1 MTTSLPIRETQIKIR
16 MKYHYTPVRTAKI
29 KKKKVI
35 PLNAGED
42 AEKLDYSSVKW
53 QSHTGK

>member
-29 KKKKVI
+29 KKKVI